1 MLKYTPEGHP
11 DFDNLNE
18 ALEEIK
24 SLADRMNKGEVE
36 ADQAEK
42 DIEKLRDIEQTIE
55 GTSDLVSNAR
65 KFIRQDLVAESTKG
79 VIKKDRCLF
88 LFSDLLVCTTV
99 KRKNHVLRRN
109 SLFTG
114 QSTPEFNRYKFLWK
128 VNLEDVEVSKGLLLF
143 KFRICFHFFT
153 LSLQYV
159 FKCLILRNFP
169 FLKNLKYQK
178 PPAPKYDYFPF

>member
-153 LSLQYV
+153 LSTIC
-159 FKCLILRNFP
+159 F
-169 FLKNLKYQK
+169 
-178 PPAPKYDYFPF
+178 